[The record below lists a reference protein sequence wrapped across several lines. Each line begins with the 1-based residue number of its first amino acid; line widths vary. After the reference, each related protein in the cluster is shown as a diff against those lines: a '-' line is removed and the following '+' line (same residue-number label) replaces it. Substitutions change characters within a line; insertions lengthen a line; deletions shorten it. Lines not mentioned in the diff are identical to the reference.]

1 MGLVTVVDGN
11 KIRLMQEVKYYK
23 NKTNEIQINEQL
35 YVHASLENVCLA
47 AYDVAKV
54 IELSKSV
61 SYGFHFKYGKVIAMF
76 EQITK
81 LFKKKILH
89 YRTFHVNL
97 DPFEELFMINYI
109 KMYNNFLHN
118 NRAELKRDLKNLK
131 IFGDVVLNNRFI
143 SDLKPIDSILKQD
156 GKHSKQKKMMSR
168 VYNQLV
174 YNDKI
179 DSKNLKA
186 VNNNYKTFEN
196 MLLLQYTVT
205 KNERVFHGLY
215 EL

>member
-11 KIRLMQEVKYYK
+11 KISLMQEVKYYK
-23 NKTNEIQINEQL
+23 NKTNNIQINEQL
-35 YVHASLENVCLA
+35 YVYAALENVCIA

-81 LFKKKILH
+81 LFKKKIMH

-109 KMYNNFLHN
+109 KMYNNFMQN
-118 NRAELKRDLKNLK
+118 NRGELKRDLKNLK
-131 IFGDVVLNNRFI
+131 IFGDVVLNNKFI
-143 SDLKPIDSILKQD
+143 SDLKPLDEHNDKHTQHKQI
-156 GKHSKQKKMMSR
+156 SAF
-168 VYNQLV
+168 VYNELV

-179 DSKNLKA
+179 DPKNLKA
-186 VNNNYKTFEN
+186 VNNLYMTYEN
-196 MLLLQYTVT
+196 MLLMQYIVT
-205 KNERVFHGLY
+205 KNERVMGVPY

>member
-1 MGLVTVVDGN
+1 MGLVTIVDENN
-11 KIRLMQEVKYYK
+11 KLSLMSEVKYYMYKIK
-23 NKTNEIQINEQL
+23 NIQINEKL
-35 YVHASLENVCLA
+35 YVHASLENVCIA

-81 LFKKKILH
+81 MFKKKILH
-89 YRTFHVNL
+89 YKTFHVNI

-118 NRAELKRDLKNLK
+118 NRADLKRDLKNLK
-131 IFGDVVLNNRFI
+131 IFGDVVLNNRFL
-143 SDLKPIDSILKQD
+143 SDLKPLNDKD
-156 GKHSKQKKMMSR
+156 DKHAQHKKTMAF
-168 VYNQLV
+168 VYNELV

-179 DSKNLKA
+179 DPKNLKA
-186 VNNNYKTFEN
+186 INKNYMTYES

-205 KNERVFHGLY
+205 KNERAFHGLY